1 MRKLYLEAGHA
12 DVIGLDPGAVTKDTN
27 GVQITEGHITFQFE
41 EAVANAYESLG
52 GTVVRDIKSNALVQ
66 TLKKLKN
73 LIGIKDAVVSFH
85 LDAAS
90 DPHAHGH
97 ALIIP
102 EKANT
107 QEILLAQAISRI
119 LTEAGSTA
127 RQMLVPSQTPHKRLG
142 WLEQPGICILVE
154 LGFLTNEADR
164 LRVTTLMTSLAGQIA
179 YEISHI

>member
-12 DVIGLDPGAVTKDTN
+12 DVTGLDPGAVTKDAN
-27 GVQITEGHITFQFE
+27 GVQITEGHITFPFM
-41 EAVANAYESLG
+41 EAVATAYESLG
-52 GTVVRDIKSNALVQ
+52 GIVVRDQKQDALVQ
-66 TLKKLKN
+66 TLKRFKN
-73 LIGIKDAVVSFH
+73 LIGTKDVVVSFH

-90 DPHAHGH
+90 TPTAHGH
-97 ALIIP
+97 TLIIP
-102 EKANT
+102 EKANS
-107 QEILLAQAISRI
+107 QEILLAQAISRV

-154 LGFLTNEADR
+154 LGFLTNDTDR
-164 LRVTTLMTSLAGQIA
+164 ARIKGLMTSLAGQIA